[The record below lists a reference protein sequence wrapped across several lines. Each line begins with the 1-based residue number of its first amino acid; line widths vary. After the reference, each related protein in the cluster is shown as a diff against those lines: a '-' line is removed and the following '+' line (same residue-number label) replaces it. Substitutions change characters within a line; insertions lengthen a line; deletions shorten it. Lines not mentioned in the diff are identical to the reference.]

1 MMMSEAVDAANK
13 ANVKELWLT
22 HFSPSMPY
30 PNNYID
36 NARKVFSNTK
46 VVPDGMMTTIQF
58 QDN

>member
-1 MMMSEAVDAANK
+1 
-13 ANVKELWLT
+13 
-22 HFSPSMPY
+22 MPY

-36 NARKVFSNTK
+36 NARKVFANTK